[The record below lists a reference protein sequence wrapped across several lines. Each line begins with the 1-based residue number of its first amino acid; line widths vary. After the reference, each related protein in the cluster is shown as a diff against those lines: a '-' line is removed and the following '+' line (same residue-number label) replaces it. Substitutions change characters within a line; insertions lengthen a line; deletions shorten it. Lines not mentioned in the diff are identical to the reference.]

1 MNKIRKLIGIC
12 IDIRKS
18 TKMVDELGLEK
29 TTELISSFIE
39 KVYSCLQKYESLQKR
54 ARHQGDGILI
64 TLHTKDDENAFNKVK
79 SFISELSTIILEHTT
94 EYFKVGVGLDY
105 NDSIETRIRN
115 SPSGDYSLV
124 VGNSLSTSVKICSQV
139 PFTFPNSDIYFIK
152 ASKKYIDA
160 SNWKEDEQIN
170 TIHLNSKNTMAFI
183 AFK

>member
-1 MNKIRKLIGIC
+1 MNEIRKLIGIC

-18 TKMVDELGLEK
+18 TKMVDEFGLEE

-39 KVYSCLQKYESLQKR
+39 DVYSCLQNYESLQKR

-79 SFISELSTIILEHTT
+79 SFISELSNIILEHTT

-105 NDSIETRIRN
+105 NDSIETKIKY
-115 SPSGDYSLV
+115 SPKEDKSLV
-124 VGNSLSTSVKICSQV
+124 VGNSLSTSVKICNQV
-139 PFTFPNSDIYFIK
+139 PFTFLNSHIYFIK
-152 ASKKYIDA
+152 ASKKYMDA
-160 SNWKEDEQIN
+160 SNWKEDEQIEN
-170 TIHLNSKNTMAFI
+170 IYFNSKKTMAFI